1 MEAIIL
7 IGIQAAGK
15 TSFYR
20 ERFFETHV
28 RISLDMLRTRR
39 REEILVKA
47 CLAAKQPF
55 VVDNTNVRATER
67 ARYIALA
74 RAARFRVTG
83 YFFEPEPN
91 ASYAR
96 VALRTGRDRIPPA
109 GLFGTLKR
117 FERPRLEE
125 GFDELFRVLI
135 PGPGQFEV
143 KKWSND

>member
-7 IGIQAAGK
+7 IGIQGAGK

-20 ERFFETHV
+20 ERFFETHI
-28 RISLDMLRTRR
+28 RLSLDMLRTRR
-39 REEILVKA
+39 REEILLKA
-47 CLAAKQPF
+47 CLDAKQPF
-55 VVDNTNVRATER
+55 VVDNTNVQATER
-67 ARYIALA
+67 ARYIVPA
-74 RAARFRVTG
+74 RAAGFRVVG

-96 VALRTGRDRIPPA
+96 NALRTGRDRIPPA

-117 FERPRLEE
+117 LERPRLEE

-135 PGPGQFEV
+135 PAPGQFEV
-143 KKWSND
+143 KKWRGD